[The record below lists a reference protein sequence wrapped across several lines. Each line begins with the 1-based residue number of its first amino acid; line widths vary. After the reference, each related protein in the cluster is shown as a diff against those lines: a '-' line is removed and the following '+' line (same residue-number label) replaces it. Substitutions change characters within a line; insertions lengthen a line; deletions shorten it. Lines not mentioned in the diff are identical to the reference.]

1 MFGDDIYRSR
11 WTIVGYVSVLD
22 NFSAFGADEA
32 MVELVRYTFIDV
44 DRLTAYFDQLPKRRF
59 RISNIGLGFTSAQVG
74 FGPADTANKHSQ
86 IQQLEEYLAKSN
98 MLADETTSKR
108 RSVDRRRIAEERQ
121 FRVDEFLATRAL
133 LPCKKAESFLTIWLD
148 NDAETADPVWL
159 YLLADYPRNGSA
171 GLQHLS
177 AFSFLW
183 LIMTEMGAGFTPAAA
198 GEAEARAAQDKL
210 AALSQALASPGE
222 SFDKAFARYAK
233 PKDLLLELGAI
244 ILPSIRVRVLYEV
257 RYAWRENYHDCE
269 AIFGYPI
276 YVSEP
281 TDA

>member
-1 MFGDDIYRSR
+1 M
-11 WTIVGYVSVLD
+11 
-22 NFSAFGADEA
+22 AD
-32 MVELVRYTFIDV
+32 LVRYIFIDE

-59 RISNIGLGFTSAQVG
+59 RIANIGLGLTSAQVG
-74 FGPADTANKHSQ
+74 FGPADTANRHLR
-86 IQQLEEYLAKSN
+86 IQQLEEYLAKSG
-98 MLADETTSKR
+98 MLADETTINR
-108 RSVDRRRIAEERQ
+108 RSVDRRRIAEEKQ
-121 FRVDEFLATRAL
+121 FRLDEFSATRAL
-133 LPCKKAESFLTIWLD
+133 LPCKKAKSFLTIWLD
-148 NDAETADPVWL
+148 NGEETTDPVWL

-198 GEAEARAAQDKL
+198 GETEARAAQDKM
-210 AALSQALASPGE
+210 AALAQTLASPGE
-222 SFDKAFARYAK
+222 SFEKAFARYAK

-244 ILPSIRVRVLYEV
+244 ILPSIRIRALYEV
-257 RYAWRENYHDCE
+257 RYAWRESYHDYE